1 MPDPDEFGDTPSALF
16 YQLVQLIGKDVRC
29 KETILST
36 NSQAPLVSACM
47 SIDDVCFPTV
57 TARNKKQAKRA
68 ASVLALRALRDKPDM
83 LRIKK
88 LVRG

>member
-1 MPDPDEFGDTPSALF
+1 
-16 YQLVQLIGKDVRC
+16 
-29 KETILST
+29 
-36 NSQAPLVSACM
+36 M